1 MPSPP
6 IQVFLTTIISQPV
19 LRKRQEYILRIL
31 HAKKIP
37 FTSYDL
43 ASDEDAKRLWKR
55 KAPLDKQQLPGILVG
70 GKYPGDF
77 DAFEGAVECDELDV
91 FLRLNETWN
100 VTVDED
106 RPAPAAKPVG
116 VPGAVPVSQMT
127 PEHHKPKIYPRDP
140 DTPLKPVNK
149 RNDYDI
155 STELEGFGLQGVR
168 VTDDELTEL
177 VKDLGLD
184 GDEAAD
190 MVRNLGGVASTTDS
204 SKESKAEV
212 TKETEPGKA
221 AKASVQSEGSCGRNV
236 QRI

>member
-6 IQVFLTTIISQPV
+6 IQVFLTTIASQPI

-31 HAKKIP
+31 QTKKIP
-37 FTSYDL
+37 FISYDL

-70 GKYPGDF
+70 GRYPGVPVS
-77 DAFEGAVECDELDV
+77 EEAVEYDELDI
-91 FLRLNETWN
+91 FLRLKECWN
-100 VTVDED
+100 AEVDED
-106 RPAPAAKPVG
+106 RPAPVAKPVG
-116 VPGAVPVSQMT
+116 VPGAVPVAQMT
-127 PEHHKPKIYPRDP
+127 PEHHKPKFFPQDP

-149 RNDYDI
+149 RNDFDI

-168 VTDDELTEL
+168 VTDDDLRQL

-190 MVRNLGGVASTTDS
+190 MVRSLGGEAEGT
-204 SKESKAEV
+204 KEIGSGKAE
-212 TKETEPGKA
+212 TSLQDES
-221 AKASVQSEGSCGRNV
+221 SVSG
-236 QRI
+236 